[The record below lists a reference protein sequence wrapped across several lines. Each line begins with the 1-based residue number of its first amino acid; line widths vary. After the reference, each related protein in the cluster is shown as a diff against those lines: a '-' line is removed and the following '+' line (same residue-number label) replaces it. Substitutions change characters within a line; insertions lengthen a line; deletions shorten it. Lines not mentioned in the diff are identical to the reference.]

1 MKKLIILVAVLM
13 MSAMAQA
20 CETGHWVDEVNDTL
34 VTLEDGSIWKV
45 ADVDESTVIVWVPT
59 TEVIA
64 CDDKLINTDDNETV
78 DAVRIR

>member
-1 MKKLIILVAVLM
+1 MKKLIIPVAVLM

-59 TEVIA
+59 TEVIV